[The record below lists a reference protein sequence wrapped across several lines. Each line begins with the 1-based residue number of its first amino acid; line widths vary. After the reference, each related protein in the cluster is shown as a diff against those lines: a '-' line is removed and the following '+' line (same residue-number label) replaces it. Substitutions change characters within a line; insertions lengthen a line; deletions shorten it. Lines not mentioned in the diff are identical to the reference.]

1 MALAD
6 PAPLEVHD
14 QLSPVQSGR
23 TTGRIAAPTA
33 MSIDVED
40 WFHVENL
47 RGVVSRESWNRRELR
62 VERTMDRMLELMDEH
77 DAKATCFV
85 LGWVAERAPGL
96 VRRLAAAGHE
106 VASHGYHHDLV
117 HELTEGEFA
126 GDVRRSKD
134 VLEGITGE
142 RVRGYRAPSFSLTD
156 WAVPLL
162 EEAGF
167 EYDSSFFPTTVTG
180 NRYGKPTVGGT
191 HGLRLGNGGLAEVP
205 LSCLRIGG
213 QALPWAGGGYFR
225 LLPYPLFKLGV
236 EKVLGSGKP
245 YIFYIH
251 PWELDPGQPRV
262 AGLRRSQR
270 VRHYLNLEKTESRW
284 TALLTDFRWTTIADL
299 LRAEDAKRNVQEA
312 LSES

>member
-1 MALAD
+1 VALAD
-6 PAPLEVHD
+6 RVALEGHD
-14 QLSPVQSGR
+14 QLSPVQNGR

-47 RGVVSRESWNRRELR
+47 RDVVSRESWNRCELR
-62 VERTMDRMLELMDEH
+62 VERTMDRMLELMAEH
-77 DAKATCFV
+77 DVKATCFV
-85 LGWVAERAPGL
+85 LGWVAERVPGL

-106 VASHGYHHDLV
+106 VASHGYHHELV

-126 GDVRRSKD
+126 ADVRRSKD

-156 WAVPLL
+156 RAIPLL

-167 EYDSSFFPTTVTG
+167 EYDSSFFPTTVTR
-180 NRYGKPTVGGT
+180 NRYGKPAMLEGSD
-191 HGLRLGNGGLAEVP
+191 GLRLANGGLAEVP
-205 LSCLRIGG
+205 LSCLQFGG

-225 LLPYPLFKLGV
+225 LLPYRLFKSGV
-236 EKVLGSGKP
+236 EKILDSGKP

-251 PWELDPGQPRV
+251 PWELDSGQPRV
-262 AGLRRSQR
+262 AGLGRSQR
-270 VRHYLNLEKTESRW
+270 IRHYLNLEKTESRW

-299 LRAEDAKRNVQEA
+299 LRVEGAKRNAQEGI
-312 LSES
+312 E